1 MSDEALPVLFSFGGV
16 DGGPRVEI
24 TVSGDAMS
32 AWGTFFPATEPRGKL
47 IVWPDLEEA
56 LRNAGFREGL
66 LTHEIQEV
74 LFRFNT
80 GHPPAERVLIAR
92 GRPPQAERPA
102 FLKLEP
108 RFFAPH
114 FQDLGGAQVD
124 FKEYS
129 PFIIVKKGELLARAI
144 LPRTGVPGTTVYGT
158 EIPAGKKDIK
168 HIKPGTHTLFAHGKV
183 FSRIAGR
190 FTLEGDVFDVSDV
203 LELDGG
209 VGYGTGNLIFP
220 GSVVVKG
227 VVADGFRLV
236 AGAGI
241 TVKGPLDASEV
252 MCNGDLVCDG
262 GIIGKKPGVVRVG
275 GALKARYV
283 EHCLVEV
290 LGPILVNKALLH
302 ARVATNGDLTME
314 DAGRI
319 VAATVWVKGNLSCG
333 QLGGESGPVRV
344 VAGSDFVVQRKMDG
358 IRSRYHHL
366 EDEVQKEKVRGV
378 EPSSEKLA
386 ALASLVGEMNS
397 LTPQLFCNPATEVR
411 IAGKIV
417 EGTVIEMGYATLT
430 VSQPMKGQVFRL
442 SPDGK
447 TVTAMPLSKDQA
459 PPEPSAPVAEG
470 LEE

>member
-1 MSDEALPVLFSFGGV
+1 MSDDALPVLFSFGGV

-24 TVSGDAMS
+24 TVSPDSMM
-32 AWGTFFPATEPRGKL
+32 AWGTFFPAAGPGGKL
-47 IVWPDLEEA
+47 IVWSDFEEA
-56 LRNAGFREGL
+56 LRNAGFREGI

-80 GHPPAERVLIAR
+80 GHPPAERVVIAR

-108 RFFAPH
+108 RFFAHH
-114 FQDLGGAQVD
+114 FQDVGGVQVD
-124 FKEYS
+124 FKEFS
-129 PFIIVKKGELLARAI
+129 PFVIVKKGELLARAI
-144 LPRTGVPGTTVYGT
+144 LPRTGVPGATVFGV

-252 MCNGDLVCDG
+252 MCSGDLICEG

-275 GALKARYV
+275 GSLKARYV

-290 LGPILVNKALLH
+290 LGSVSVSKALLH
-302 ARVATNGDLTME
+302 ARVSTNGNLSMDE
-314 DAGRI
+314 GGRI
-319 VAATVWVKGNLSCG
+319 VAATVWVKGNLTCG

-344 VAGSDFVVQRKMDG
+344 IAGSDFVVQRKMDG

-366 EDEVQKEKVRGV
+366 EEEVQKDKVKGIEPPAEKM
-378 EPSSEKLA
+378 A
-386 ALASLVGEMNS
+386 ALASLVAEMNA
-397 LTPQLFCNPATEVR
+397 LTSQLFCNPAAEVR
-411 IAGKIV
+411 ITGKV
-417 EGTVIEMGYATLT
+417 AEGTVIEMGYAALT
-430 VSQPMKGQVFRL
+430 VSHPLKGQVFRL
-442 SPDGK
+442 SSDGK
-447 TVTAMPLSKDQA
+447 TVTVVPLSKDPSPGEASA
-459 PPEPSAPVAEG
+459 PPAEE